1 MSPNLSPNLTMIS
14 DGKKF
19 LWDGQ
24 VYDSKEEAARIAET
38 YQNENFE
45 IQMVEEDGKFLVY
58 SRRTVKEW
66 VVATQ

>member
-1 MSPNLSPNLTMIS
+1 MSPNLAMIS

-24 VYDSKEEAARIAET
+24 PYDSKEAASSAAQS
-38 YQNENFE
+38 YQNDNFQVE
-45 IQMVEEDGKFLVY
+45 TVEEDGKFLMY
-58 SRRTVKEW
+58 TRRVVKEW

>member
-1 MSPNLSPNLTMIS
+1 MSPNLAMIS

-24 VYDSKEEAARIAET
+24 PYDSKEAASSAAQS
-38 YQNENFE
+38 YQNDNFQVE
-45 IQMVEEDGKFLVY
+45 TVEEDGKFLVY
-58 SRRTVKEW
+58 TRRVVKEW

>member
-1 MSPNLSPNLTMIS
+1 MSPNLAIIS

-24 VYDSKEEAARIAET
+24 PYDSKEAASSAAQS
-38 YQNENFE
+38 YQNDNFQVE
-45 IQMVEEDGKFLVY
+45 TVEEDGKFLVY
-58 SRRTVKEW
+58 TRRVVKEW

>member
-1 MSPNLSPNLTMIS
+1 MIS

-24 VYDSKEEAARIAET
+24 PYDSKEAASSAAQS
-38 YQNENFE
+38 YQNDNFQVE
-45 IQMVEEDGKFLVY
+45 TVEEDGKFLVY
-58 SRRTVKEW
+58 TRRVVKEW

>member
-1 MSPNLSPNLTMIS
+1 MSPNLAIIS

-24 VYDSKEEAARIAET
+24 AYDSKEAAASVAQSYR
-38 YQNENFE
+38 NDNF
-45 IQMVEEDGKFLVY
+45 QVQFVEEDGKFLVY
-58 SRRTVKEW
+58 TRRAVKEW